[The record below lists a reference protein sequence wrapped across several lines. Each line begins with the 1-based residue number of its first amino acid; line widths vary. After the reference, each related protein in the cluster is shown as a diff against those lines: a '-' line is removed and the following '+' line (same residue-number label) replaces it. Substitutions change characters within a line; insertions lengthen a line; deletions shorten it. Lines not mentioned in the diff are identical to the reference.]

1 MLFQLYVYVEM
12 HKTASEDV
20 IRLHITQNKS
30 KAVTTQVI
38 LSEAMRQEVNSL
50 ENKLESI
57 LSGDNSLDV
66 AALIAILKKKLK

>member
-20 IRLHITQNKS
+20 IRLRITQNKS